1 MPAESDRRSIPVY
14 IPMILAALAIR
25 LAVIPF
31 VYGEWMQP
39 YFVEHWDQGNVARA
53 LLAGRGFG
61 SPFPV
66 DMPSTIM
73 PPVYCCIVAA
83 IFWMFGIH
91 TVASIIAALSLNCL
105 FSALA
110 CIPVYLIAQRSF
122 GDRTA
127 KWATWGWAFSPY
139 GIYFA
144 AEWAWSTHLLL
155 LLLYWLLYL
164 AQDMERSDRP
174 KLWLGFGLLSGFA
187 ALTEPVALSVVPFLI
202 ALSAWRLRERGK
214 AWLMPAGVA
223 VLALLATLS
232 PWFIR
237 NYVTFH
243 RFIPMRGSMGL
254 QLYLGN
260 HGESLHWV
268 HVEHHPNHDPAELE
282 AYRQMGEMAYMD
294 HKLQQAVSYISAHPG
309 WYAWMSFRRA
319 VYLWTGY
326 WSFDRAYLAEEPL
339 DPPNVFLATAMS
351 LLAMFGLIKAF
362 RSARAEAIRYAGVLF
377 FLPFMYYFVH
387 PNAYYMRP
395 LDPLILILG
404 VYGILHRSQAVP
416 PESIRPA

>member
-1 MPAESDRRSIPVY
+1 MNERRSIPVY
-14 IPMILAALAIR
+14 FPMVLAALAIR
-25 LAVIPF
+25 LAVVPF

-39 YFVEHWDQGNVARA
+39 YFVGHWDQGNVARA
-53 LLAGRGFG
+53 LLAGHGFG

-66 DMPSTIM
+66 DMPSAVM
-73 PPVYCCIVAA
+73 PPVYCCIVAV
-83 IFWMFGIH
+83 IFWIFGIH
-91 TVASIIAALSLNCL
+91 TAASIIASLSLNCL

-110 CIPVYLIAQRSF
+110 CIPVYLMAKRSF
-122 GDRTA
+122 GDRVA
-127 KWATWGWAFSPY
+127 KWAAWGWAFSPY
-139 GIYFA
+139 GIYFS

-155 LLLYWLLYL
+155 LLLCWLLYL

-174 KLWLGFGLLSGFA
+174 RLWLGFGLLSGLA
-187 ALTEPVALSVVPFLI
+187 ALTEPVVLSVVPFLL
-202 ALSAWRLRERGK
+202 ALSAWRLRERGM
-214 AWLMPAGVA
+214 AWLKPAGVA
-223 VLALLATLS
+223 ALALMATLS
-232 PWFIR
+232 PWLVR

-260 HGESLHWV
+260 DGYSGHWV
-268 HVEHHPNHDPAELE
+268 DADRHPNHDAAEFQE
-282 AYRQMGEMAYMD
+282 YRQSGELAFMD
-294 HKLQQAVSYISAHPG
+294 HKLQQAISYISTHPG

-339 DPPNVFLATAMS
+339 DPPNVFLATTLS
-351 LLAMFGLIKAF
+351 LLASFGLSKAY

-377 FLPFMYYFVH
+377 LFPLMYYFVH

-404 VYGILHRSQAVP
+404 AHAIVRIMPVTSHGIVAL
-416 PESIRPA
+416 